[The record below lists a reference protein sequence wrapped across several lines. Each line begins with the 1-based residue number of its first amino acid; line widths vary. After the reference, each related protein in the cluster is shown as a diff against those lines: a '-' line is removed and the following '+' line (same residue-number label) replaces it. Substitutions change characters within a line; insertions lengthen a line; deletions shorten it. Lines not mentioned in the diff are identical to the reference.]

1 MKDFYAIL
9 GLDSDAS
16 VQSIKVAYRHLA
28 RELHPDHMQNAAPE
42 ERAAASARMAEV
54 NEAYSVLSKAES
66 RRDYD
71 LSVLEEAAGVSVRPA
86 GPVAEAEPE
95 PVETV
100 AAAAAAPQPARA
112 RPETQVGAETMR
124 QFLNQVREDL
134 MKKSGVSWKSLP
146 LEGFDWALEAGI
158 WPRKYI
164 VAARGFTLADLG
176 AMTKLVNYASVAVAK
191 LQRPF
196 RSNLFLF
203 LVAFQRAAE
212 GQAVAA
218 LCGRFAERARG
229 QRAHPLIA
237 LHDVASGQRVMLGR
251 RTGDPK
257 FENVLK
263 VLKLR

>member
-1 MKDFYAIL
+1 VKDYYAIL

-28 RELHPDHMQNAAPE
+28 RELHPDYLQKAAPQ
-42 ERAAASARMAEV
+42 EREAASARMAEV
-54 NEAYSVLSKAES
+54 NEAYGVLSRPES
-66 RRDYD
+66 RREYD
-71 LSVLEEAAGVSVRPA
+71 MSVLEEATGVSVTAA
-86 GPVAEAEPE
+86 GPVAETEPE
-95 PVETV
+95 LVVEA

-112 RPETQVGAETMR
+112 RPDTQVGAETMR

-134 MKKSGVSWKSLP
+134 VKKSGVGWTAAP
-146 LEGFDWALEAGI
+146 LEGFDWALQAGT
-158 WPRKYI
+158 WPRKYVI
-164 VAARGFTLADLG
+164 AARGFLLADLG

-196 RSNLFLF
+196 RANLFLF
-203 LVAFQRAAE
+203 IVAFQRAGD
-212 GQAVAA
+212 GQAIAA

-229 QRAHPLIA
+229 QRAHPLIV
-237 LHDVASGQRVMLGR
+237 LHDVASGQRVLLGR